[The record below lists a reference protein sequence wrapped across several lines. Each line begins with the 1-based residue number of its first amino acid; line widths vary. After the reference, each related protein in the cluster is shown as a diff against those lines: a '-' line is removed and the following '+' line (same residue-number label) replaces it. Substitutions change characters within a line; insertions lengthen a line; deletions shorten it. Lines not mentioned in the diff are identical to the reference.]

1 MERRGN
7 HLSKVS
13 KTDPKNYTFGVKEA
27 RRRTAL
33 PETKKK
39 RNKFGTMKEKSW

>member
-13 KTDPKNYTFGVKEA
+13 KTDPKNYTLCKGSEKEDSEEEVV
-27 RRRTAL
+27 RCG
-33 PETKKK
+33 TK
-39 RNKFGTMKEKSW
+39 KEKSW